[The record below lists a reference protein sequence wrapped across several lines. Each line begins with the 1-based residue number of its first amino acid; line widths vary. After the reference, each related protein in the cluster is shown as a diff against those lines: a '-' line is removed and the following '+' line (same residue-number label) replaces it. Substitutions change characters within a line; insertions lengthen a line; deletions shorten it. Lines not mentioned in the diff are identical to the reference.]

1 MITKFTAEALN
12 RVRSLVTKEIKNKLR
27 KEDLIASQR
36 LYKSISGVVYRKGDN
51 IFLDILA
58 EKYFSQVDEGT
69 KPRTRLP
76 NISAISDWAKA
87 KGLSPRQKG
96 DSDEDMVYRIAKRIR
111 DFGTIKRFGNV
122 GPSGAKILNY
132 IDVQYGSRIT
142 KEISEGYFKDLEI
155 ELDKNI
161 K

>member
-1 MITKFTAEALN
+1 MVTKFTAEALN
-12 RVRSLVTKEIKNKLR
+12 RVRSLITKEIKSQLTRNKL
-27 KEDLIASQR
+27 KATGNLI
-36 LYKSISGVVYRKGDN
+36 KSVSGVVYKKGD
-51 IFLDILA
+51 ITTLEILSA
-58 EKYFSQVDEGT
+58 PYFNQVDKGT
-69 KPRTRLP
+69 KPRKRLP
-76 NISAISDWAKA
+76 NISAIRAWAKA
-87 KGLSPRQKG
+87 KGLNPRQKG
-96 DSDEDMVYRIAKRIR
+96 ESDEDMVYRIAKRIR